1 MQEVCT
7 FETESSQATVGR
19 LATLVAVLVS
29 KESVSAA
36 EAAAI
41 ALASQGPHNGSLAP
55 EASPASAGS

>member
-7 FETESSQATVGR
+7 FETESSQVTVGR

-29 KESVSAA
+29 KESVTAG

-41 ALASQGPHNGSLAP
+41 ALAS
-55 EASPASAGS
+55 